1 MAVQNEERGRE
12 EERREGVIMMFAFWG
27 EGRCERFETQQEG
40 SGRSTELSRESYLA
54 LPPRAYR
61 DQMRNDGDTGQ
72 QS

>member
-1 MAVQNEERGRE
+1 
-12 EERREGVIMMFAFWG
+12 MMFAFWG